1 MNTFDSFISNQTKL
15 NSSTFCGVKNRR
27 CIIRHSFIMSCF
39 YSLIRENIHK
49 KLLAYRPAV
58 FILGILFL
66 FS

>member
-49 KLLAYRPAV
+49 KTVGVSSSGFYFRDIIP
-58 FILGILFL
+58 I
-66 FS
+66 